1 MTNPIG
7 LDVSRETMD
16 DLKSYVS
23 ILTKW
28 NSSINLVSKSTV
40 EDIWDRHIWD
50 SAQLVGIVGAET
62 PKYWVDF
69 GSGGGLPGLVIAI
82 LLKDKQTKVTMVE
95 SDTRKCAFLRT
106 VIRELKLNA
115 DVIQNRVEQVD
126 PLNVDIISARALADL
141 DILMSF
147 SERHRKKDGICLFLK
162 GQNHEVE
169 LTAARENW
177 NMEVEVEP
185 SLTSQRSCV
194 LKIKE
199 FSRVR

>member
-7 LDVSRETMD
+7 LDVSRETLD

-23 ILTKW
+23 ILRKW
-28 NSSINLVSKSTV
+28 NSSINLVSKSTIS
-40 EDIWDRHIWD
+40 DIWNRHIWD
-50 SAQLVGIVGAET
+50 SAQLVVIVGKET
-62 PKYWVDF
+62 PKCWIDL
-69 GSGGGLPGLVIAI
+69 GSGGGLPGLVISI
-82 LLKDKQTKVTMVE
+82 LLKGSPTKVTMIE
-95 SDTRKCAFLRT
+95 SDSRKCAFLRT
-106 VIRELKLNA
+106 VIRELKLNS
-115 DVIQNRVEQVD
+115 DVIEGRVERLD
-126 PLNVDIISARALADL
+126 PLNADIISARAFADL
-141 DILMSF
+141 ETLMGLT
-147 SERHRKKDGICLFLK
+147 ELHRKKDGIGLFLK
-162 GQNHEVE
+162 GQSHEVE

>member
-1 MTNPIG
+1 
-7 LDVSRETMD
+7 MD

-50 SAQLVGIVGAET
+50 S
-62 PKYWVDF
+62 
-69 GSGGGLPGLVIAI
+69 
-82 LLKDKQTKVTMVE
+82 
-95 SDTRKCAFLRT
+95 RKCAFLRT